1 MPAFRLRIGG
11 KVQGV
16 FFRAFTRDLAD
27 TAQINGFVRNE
38 PDGTVYVEAEGSE
51 EKLSPFILALRR
63 GPVRAE
69 VMTFVLEE
77 QPEKGYVGFEL
88 RR

>member
-1 MPAFRLRIGG
+1 MRTVRLRIGG

-16 FFRAFTRDLAD
+16 FFRAFTRDMAHELGVC
-27 TAQINGFVRNE
+27 GFVQNE
-38 PDGTVYVEAEGSE
+38 SDGSVTVEAEGPENSI
-51 EKLSPFILALRR
+51 KSFIESLRT
-63 GPVRAE
+63 GPPRAK
-69 VMTFVLEE
+69 VMTFALEE

>member
-1 MPAFRLRIGG
+1 MRAVRLRIGG

-16 FFRAFTRDLAD
+16 FFRAFTRDLAYD
-27 TAQINGFVRNE
+27 LGVCGFVQNE
-38 PDGTVYVEAEGSE
+38 SDGSVTVEAEGTENSIQSFVE
-51 EKLSPFILALRR
+51 GLRT
-63 GPVRAE
+63 GPPRAK

-77 QPEKGYVGFEL
+77 QVEKGYVGFEL

>member
-1 MPAFRLRIGG
+1 MKGVHLRIGG

-16 FFRAFTRDLAD
+16 FFRAFTRDLANSLG
-27 TAQINGFVRNE
+27 ICGFVQNE
-38 PDGTVYVEAEGSE
+38 PDGTVTVEAEGPAERIQS
-51 EKLSPFILALRR
+51 FIEGLRT
-63 GPVRAE
+63 GPPRAK
-69 VMTFVLEE
+69 VMTFALEE